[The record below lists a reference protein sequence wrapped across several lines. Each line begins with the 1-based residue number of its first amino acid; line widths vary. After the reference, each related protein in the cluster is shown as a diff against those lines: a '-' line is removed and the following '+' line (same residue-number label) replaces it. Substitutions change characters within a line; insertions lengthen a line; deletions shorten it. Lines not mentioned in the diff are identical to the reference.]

1 MGIRSGSNRLVNPMA
16 LQAMDKFKL
25 EAAKELNVSQ
35 EYQSGYWGNITSR
48 ECGSVGGQMVKKM
61 VEQYENN
68 LANGSTPQANSSAPQ
83 AQATTNNNNNYNLA
97 QKAGSF
103 EPQG

>member
-1 MGIRSGSNRLVNPMA
+1 MSIRSGSNRLVNPMA

-68 LANGSTPQANSSAPQ
+68 LANGSTPQA
-83 AQATTNNNNNYNLA
+83 QATTNNNNNYNLT